1 MHNILDYLDWRG
13 DLSFEQDALNVV
25 DNLILS
31 ALSYLDYDGI
41 VSFKAEEGIVTLS
54 EVADRVIDAIA
65 FDAGYAK
72 NYFFRQ
78 IPELLIK
85 ASQTIR
91 FGNVGL
97 SCYVN
102 RIEIEKSEQFSAI
115 VFSLTKEQHYIAF
128 RGTDDTLIGWKE
140 DLQMS
145 FMEEVQA
152 QRDAVAYVNYIVPN
166 LEGKL
171 YLGGHSK
178 GGNLAVYVAVSAEQE
193 LQDRI
198 LAVYNNDGPGFQPKF
213 IRRQGYRRM
222 LNRITTII
230 PKTSIVGILLEHR
243 EEYAVVNSDSKGIL
257 QHNVFSWEVKG
268 NQFVRVDSLD
278 KSSINFNKAIKLW
291 LNKLSLEEREQFVEE
306 LFNIIYATGSITVS
320 GISSDGLSSAE
331 GMLKAYKN
339 MDPEARKFM
348 RKMIA
353 IFFGESQKVIKH
365 SIGKNIDSIIAKNK
379 LKAGALRLGAK
390 TEKNISAKNEAY
402 TNNIINAD
410 NEAHTDNTVSTVS
423 TVNSVNTE
431 DTVKTDN
438 KDYTIN
444 ISHSVNSGHTDSIY
458 STQ

>member
-41 VSFKAEEGIVTLS
+41 VAFKTEEGIVTLS
-54 EVADRVIDAIA
+54 EVADRVIDAID

-78 IPELLIK
+78 IPELLVK

-91 FGNVGL
+91 FGSIGL

-102 RIEIEKSEQFSAI
+102 RIEFEKSEQFSAI
-115 VFSLTKEQHYIAF
+115 VFSLTQNQHYIAF
-128 RGTDDTLIGWKE
+128 RGTDDTLVGWKE

-145 FMEEVQA
+145 FMEEVRA
-152 QRDAVAYVNYIVPN
+152 QKDAVAYVNYIVPS
-166 LEGKL
+166 LKGQL

-198 LAVYNNDGPGFQPKF
+198 VAVYNNDGPGFQPKF

-222 LNRITTII
+222 LTRITTII

-268 NQFVRVDSLD
+268 NQFVKVEGLD

-306 LFNIIYATGSITVS
+306 LFNIIYAAGSKTVS
-320 GISSDGLSSAE
+320 GISTDGLSSAE

-353 IFFGESQKVIKH
+353 IFFGESQRVIKH
-365 SIGKNIDSIIAKNK
+365 SIGKNIDSIIAKRK
-379 LKAGALRLGAK
+379 LKAGSLKVGVK
-390 TEKNISAKNEAY
+390 TADK
-402 TNNIINAD
+402 INAD
-410 NEAHTDNTVSTVS
+410 NEEYTNNMVDVESKVNSDNTV
-423 TVNSVNTE
+423 
-431 DTVKTDN
+431 
-438 KDYTIN
+438 
-444 ISHSVNSGHTDSIY
+444 
-458 STQ
+458 